1 MFNAEPSCTTRTD
14 RDPDCS
20 LGLAI
25 DPQRPYTADNVVP
38 TRVWQGDELA
48 VDCLLAHG
56 IPIID
61 EGDAWSPQW
70 FRVRLAGRLAA
81 AHRLAARRTHEGPP
95 PRPRLPGARLRTLI
109 RGRPRPCP
117 GPSPSPS
124 RPIPSPHPTHPY
136 RGLSGAVTPE
146 RCGCPARRAR
156 G

>member
-1 MFNAEPSCTTRTD
+1 MFNAEPTCTTRTD

-61 EGDAWSPQW
+61 ERDAWSPQW
-70 FRVRLAGRLAA
+70 FRVRLPAGS
-81 AHRLAARRTHEGPP
+81 
-95 PRPRLPGARLRTLI
+95 PRPTAWLPAVRTKD
-109 RGRPRPCP
+109 RPRVPACP
-117 GPSPSPS
+117 VPA
-124 RPIPSPHPTHPY
+124 
-136 RGLSGAVTPE
+136 SG
-146 RCGCPARRAR
+146 R
-156 G
+156 